1 VFQKHGVPITMSEAR
16 APMGLRKD
24 LHIAQILKIP
34 AVQERWKKVTGS
46 VSDQKTVDKLFAD
59 FVPMQMAVLD
69 QYSDLIPG
77 TVEAV
82 NALRQKYNLKIGL
95 TTGFTR
101 VMVDKLL
108 ANAKAQG
115 FEPDTSVAG
124 DDVPNNMGF
133 RPAPFMVYQN
143 ICNLG
148 VFPIH
153 TVVKVDDTI
162 TGVGEGVNAGCWT
175 IGIAGWS
182 NYTDVDSLE
191 HWAKMRP
198 EEQEKRRQRSRDLLR
213 ESGAHYV
220 VDTISEV
227 PACVEDINQH
237 LKSGKMPDHM
247 ARDASS

>member
-1 VFQKHGVPITMSEAR
+1 
-16 APMGLRKD
+16 L
-24 LHIAQILKIP
+24 
-34 AVQERWKKVTGS
+34 
-46 VSDQKTVDKLFAD
+46 QKTVDKLFAD

-69 QYSDLIPG
+69 KYSELIPG

-82 NALRQKYNLKIGL
+82 NTLRQKYNLKIGL

-108 ANAKAQG
+108 VNAKRQG
-115 FEPDTSVAG
+115 FEPDTTVAG
-124 DDVPNNMGF
+124 DEVPNNMGF

-143 ICNLG
+143 MCKLG

-153 TVVKVDDTI
+153 TVLKVDDTV
-162 TGVGEGVNAGCWT
+162 TGVGEGVNAGCWI

-191 HWAKMRP
+191 HWANMSAQEK
-198 EEQEKRRQRSRDLLR
+198 EKRRQRSRKLLKD
-213 ESGAHYV
+213 SGAHYV

-227 PACVEDINQH
+227 PACVEDINQL

-247 ARDASS
+247 ATVDSSSA